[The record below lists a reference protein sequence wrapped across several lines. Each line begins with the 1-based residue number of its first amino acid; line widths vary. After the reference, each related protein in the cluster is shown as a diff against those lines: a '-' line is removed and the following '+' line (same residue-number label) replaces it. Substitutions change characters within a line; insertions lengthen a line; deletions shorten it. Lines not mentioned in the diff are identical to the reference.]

1 MDETRRHPAASA
13 PGVLTLTAWSAYVL
27 LAAFFYAPDYP
38 PSALTIGACGLLA
51 GLAVVLNFAYWRLVV
66 VLASI
71 VYLSFYAV
79 RVLRMVAL
87 TSGFEL
93 SALPSAL
100 TFYYSSSWR
109 VTIGLLQERGIAGSL
124 AHGYIE
130 YAMPVLSVALIVLVW
145 MTWRRR

>member
-1 MDETRRHPAASA
+1 MNHPITSV
-13 PGVLTLTAWSAYVL
+13 PGVLALAAWSAYVL

-38 PSALTIGACGLLA
+38 PSALAIGVCGLLA
-51 GLAVVLNFAYWRLVV
+51 GLAVVLKFAYWRLVV

-71 VYLSFYAV
+71 VYLLFYAV

-100 TFYYSSSWR
+100 TFYFSSSWR
-109 VTIGLLQERGIAGSL
+109 VTIGMLQERGVAGSL

-130 YAMPVLSVALIVLVW
+130 YAMPILSLALIVLIW
-145 MTWRRR
+145 MTRRRR

>member
-1 MDETRRHPAASA
+1 MGRTARHPAASA
-13 PGVLTLTAWSAYVL
+13 LGATALAAWAAYLL

-51 GLAVVLNFAYWRLVV
+51 VVAVAVKFAYWRLVV

-71 VYLSFYAV
+71 VYLVFYVV
-79 RVLRMVAL
+79 RIFRMVAL

-93 SALPSAL
+93 SALPTAAS
-100 TFYYSSSWR
+100 FYYQSSWQ
-109 VTIGLLQERGIAGSL
+109 VTVAMLQERGVAGSL

-130 YAMPVLSVALIVLVW
+130 YAMPILSIELIVLAL
-145 MTWRRR
+145 MSRRR